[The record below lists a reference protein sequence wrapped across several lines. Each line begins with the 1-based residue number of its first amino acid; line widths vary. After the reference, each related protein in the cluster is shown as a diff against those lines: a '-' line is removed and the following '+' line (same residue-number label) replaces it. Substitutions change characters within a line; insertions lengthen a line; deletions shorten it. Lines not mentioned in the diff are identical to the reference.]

1 MNDRGNPPEIT
12 AESLGS
18 ARFRQAHG
26 VRLAYVAG
34 AMYKGI
40 ASKELVVR
48 MGRGGMLG
56 FLGTGGLSLAR
67 IEDDL
72 AYIRRNLDR
81 GQAFGAN
88 LLCNLI
94 KPQVEEDTVQLYLR
108 LGVRRIEAAAYAHI
122 TPSLALYRLKGA
134 RREPGGA
141 VVAPNKVLAKASRPE
156 VAAAF
161 FEPPPRR
168 AVEPL
173 LARGLISAQEAA
185 LADRVPM
192 CDDLCVEADS
202 GGHTDQ
208 GSPYTLMPAILRLR
222 DQMAGRFPEREPPRV
237 GAAGGIGAP
246 QAAAAAFV
254 LGADFILTGS
264 INQCSVESGASDAV
278 KDLLARANVQ
288 DTAIAPAGDMFE
300 VGALVQVLR
309 KGLFFPARAWK
320 LYNLYRHCDS
330 WEAIDPKTRSQ
341 IEGGYFQRPAAEVWR
356 ETRDY
361 YAKNQ
366 PEALARAERDPK
378 FKLSLL
384 FRWYFIH
391 TTRLALRGDAV
402 QKVDYQIHCGPAMG
416 AFNQWVKGTPLAD
429 WRNRH
434 VDEIGARLMSGAAAM
449 LTQRFHAMGAAS
461 VARG

>member
-1 MNDRGNPPEIT
+1 MNARGELPIIT

-18 ARFRQAHG
+18 ADFRRDHG

-48 MGRGGMLG
+48 MGRAGLLG
-56 FLGTGGLSLAR
+56 FLGTGGLRLSR
-67 IEDDL
+67 IETDL
-72 AYIRRNLDR
+72 AFIQRSLSSD
-81 GQAFGAN
+81 QAYGAN

-94 KPQVEEDTVQLYLR
+94 KPQVEEDTVQLYLKH
-108 LGVRRIEAAAYAHI
+108 GVRRVEAAAYAQV

-134 RREPGGA
+134 RLGADGA
-141 VVAPNKVLAKASRPE
+141 VVAPNKILAKASRPE

-161 FEPPPRR
+161 LEPAPQR
-168 AVEPL
+168 ALEPL
-173 LARGLISAQEAA
+173 RDRGLLTAEEIA
-185 LADRVPM
+185 LAERIPI

-208 GSPYTLMPAILRLR
+208 GSPYTLMPVMLRLR
-222 DQMAGRFPEREPPRV
+222 DRMAARFPHWPRIRV

-246 QAAAAAFV
+246 HAAAAAFV

-264 INQCSVESGASDAV
+264 INQCTVEAGTSDAV

-288 DTAIAPAGDMFE
+288 DTAVAPAGDMFE

-320 LYNLYRHCDS
+320 LYSLYRHCGS
-330 WEAIDPKTRSQ
+330 WEEIDPETRRQ
-341 IEGGYFQRPAAEVWR
+341 IETHYFKRPVAEVWR
-356 ETRDY
+356 ETRAY

-366 PEALARAERDPK
+366 PEALDRAEVDAK
-378 FKLSLL
+378 FKLSLI

-391 TTRLALRGDAV
+391 TTRLALRGDAD
-402 QKVDYQIHCGPAMG
+402 QKVDFQVHCGPAMG
-416 AFNQWVKGTPLAD
+416 AFNQWVKDTPLAD
-429 WRNRH
+429 WRGRH
-434 VDEIGARLMSGAAAM
+434 ADDLADRLMTGAADV
-449 LTQRFHAMGAAS
+449 LNQRFRRLRAGTGS
-461 VARG
+461 